1 MLWMWI
7 LFVYGRNTTLMKRK
21 ARVIKTTYLW
31 KVVMFVFIR
40 QSVNNKLQKFLDC
53 GWKTLNVMGDCF
65 KDTKHAKLFTC

>member
-53 GWKTLNVMGDCF
+53 DWKTLKVMGDCF
-65 KDTKHAKLFTC
+65 KDTKHAQLFTC